1 MAPAL
6 SKDLVWRIV
15 KKRLLYDDTFKS
27 ISRQLD
33 LPVSTVHKIF
43 TRVEQRHGDLE
54 TYQGMRVAL
63 PANSKLDGQQRMDLF
78 QLICTADAGM
88 QLNEIAVE
96 FRNRYGIHLEVYD
109 IARAMVVHNF
119 THKRLSLLAKKC
131 DYRQSLLVQIELME
145 NYTLRQLVWMDEFG
159 KRKKPPQRTV
169 GWSLRGEPAQSF

>member
-1 MAPAL
+1 MVGGAIPALTSRAPRPRTPLQPRPAPLDHRSQVLLVPMAPAL

-15 KKRLLYDDTFKS
+15 KKRLLYDDTFES

-119 THKRLSLLAKKC
+119 THKRVSS
-131 DYRQSLLVQIELME
+131 RT
-145 NYTLRQLVWMDEFG
+145 TLPTSG
-159 KRKKPPQRTV
+159 
-169 GWSLRGEPAQSF
+169 